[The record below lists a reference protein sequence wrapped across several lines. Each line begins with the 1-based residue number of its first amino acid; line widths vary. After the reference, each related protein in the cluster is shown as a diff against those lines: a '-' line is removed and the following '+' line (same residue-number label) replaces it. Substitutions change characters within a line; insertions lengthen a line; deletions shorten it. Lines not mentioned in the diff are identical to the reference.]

1 MKDKLEQIVK
11 NIDALTLRERLFVCA
26 AALAV
31 VAGLWEALLAGPLA
45 AREQLASNAVEA
57 ASARIGQL
65 NESITL
71 TAQGMSDGMPNQLER
86 LTALRERVVEGE
98 ESMRIFTSDLV
109 TPDQMRFLLEDLL
122 QRQRGLQLV
131 SVSNLESRPVIEAE
145 DGQQTETA
153 GPRLFRHGLVL
164 VLEGSYLDCLN
175 YLQAVERLP
184 WQLYWARLDLET
196 DNHPRNRIVIE
207 LHTLSLEEEWIGV

>member
-1 MKDKLEQIVK
+1 MKEWLDKVVK
-11 NIDALTLRERLFVCA
+11 NIDALTLRERLFVCL

-31 VAGLWEALLAGPLA
+31 VAGAWEAFLAGPLS
-45 AREQLASNAVEA
+45 ARERLATNAVDA
-57 ASARIGQL
+57 AGLRIAQL

-71 TAQGMSDGMPNQLER
+71 RAQGMSDGMPNQLER

-109 TPDQMRFLLEDLL
+109 TPDQMRFLLEDLVR
-122 QRQRGLQLV
+122 RQPGLELV
-131 SVSNLESRPVIEAE
+131 SVSNMESRPVIEQAE
-145 DGQQTETA
+145 GTDA
-153 GPRLFRHGLVL
+153 ASGPRLFRHGLVL
-164 VLEGSYLDCLN
+164 VFEGSYLDCLQ

-184 WQLYWARLDLET
+184 WQLYWARLELET
-196 DNHPRNRIVIE
+196 DSHPRNRIVIE